1 MAKKTIY
8 MTEAQKKKI
17 FEQEQFMLSEDK
29 NTDYLKKLI
38 KTYSSEMI
46 KPYLETKVSEL
57 PNEYKNHFQQADN
70 RLFDS
75 CVQNNANLLMFLRLQ
90 FLKYFDISHGKG
102 PIEFIPGI
110 GRIGIAELGFFNE
123 YANQSDISLLKQ
135 LVLFIHTNKELF
147 DIDINSDLNGWNF
160 TQLKEHINQKRK
172 DFNLKSRER
181 LSNSY
186 NQGQSR
192 YTVVPINSQEE
203 ARKYAPYTT
212 WCVTDNAYSS
222 YAQGGARFYFCL
234 RDGFENVKK
243 EVGEDCP
250 LDEYGLSMVSILVD
264 MEGEP
269 TYVTTRWNHQYDGE
283 NNENFRTAEQVQ
295 NILGINFYQT
305 FKPYTREELHEMGI
319 VLFDEV
325 QELLDSGK
333 EPEEIFDWV
342 HNLENGL
349 VQVKLNEK
357 YNYINTKG
365 KLLSDKWFDYI
376 DFFHDGCAR
385 VKLNGKWNLIN
396 TEGKFVSN
404 TWFDDANYF
413 QDGFAGMKLNKKWN
427 FISTEGKLLSDT
439 WFKSVGLFFD
449 GFAWVFL
456 NRKYNFIDTKGKFL
470 SDTWFDDANNFCEKF
485 AVVGLNGKYNFI
497 DTEGKLF
504 NGTWF
509 DWAGDFRDGVAL
521 VKLNRSFNYINT
533 EGKFIS
539 NTWFDTAYVF
549 HKGLAKVELNNKWN
563 FINTEGKII
572 SDTWFDDVWD
582 FCEGFANVKL
592 NRKYNFINTEG
603 KIISGTW
610 FDDALD
616 FCEGFVRVKLN
627 GKWYKLDRKGNL
639 YDSSTEELVK
649 KATIQES
656 HKTIYITETQLSEIK
671 KKHKKKM
678 KDCSAMAQVHNK
690 VNSGIMAGI
699 TCGGVYEEMENLNE
713 GIYDIEDLTNDES
726 LYDCTSILEEFLDDK
741 KRGIKVKQWNLIP
754 AEQYQNLLRRYM
766 ASPEMARIPYEVVL
780 RWFKD
785 IIVPNAFAIN
795 NITMLAGHSSYF
807 PFDEIYGVFNI
818 EDGDYEYH
826 TASKILEDAGFY
838 DWCKLPDGS
847 DGWSDYGLEPLMK
860 TVMEYRANMSA
871 EDILILINRCLD
883 VAHQRGDLASAFIEG
898 GKSTCSKI
906 SNSLNENPNK
916 VAVPFGDGLYWDD
929 GNAVA
934 FLCVI
939 GNKKIFVAK
948 ERGIGHTDMFQEL
961 YTSGQL
967 PEDILD
973 NGFDDI
979 FEFYDLQR
987 SGRYWPSEN
996 IISLYKTPMDKAGA
1010 NDLYDCVD
1018 ELRRNGIAVDTKS
1031 LIVEYWDNPSTNSLF
1046 LPYSWFFNGT
1056 LEMLLATGLK
1066 TSTPLDKN
1074 KNIFV
1079 VRLSNGVFNLDRQ
1092 GNVAEPATAQV
1103 ALTESISSREYDF
1116 KKDLKSI
1123 LQFMKKEGLNVY
1135 PYPKVKLNWED
1146 QDGLFIKTG
1155 YYEPDTKTV
1164 VLFCKDRHPKD
1175 ILRSAAHEFVHHS
1188 QNLDGQDLTF
1198 TAEDDVKGNGR
1209 LEEVESDAY
1218 LKGNICFRK
1227 WTEYQ
1232 HDKEMLQ
1239 EEKKVVNDEGKTVPE
1254 KCNKCGGDVVLQIH
1268 GEPVYICKD
1277 CGKYFGTMPFSK
1289 NLNENLID
1297 EISPEEVDLSS
1308 FNIKKH
1314 LNPKFWKD
1322 GKLDSRIRLKLLDI
1336 SDDFID
1342 FLEVDWAK
1350 PKDVII
1356 TGSLANYNWSKK
1368 YSDIDLHVLYDFKD
1382 IDKKTEFVKE
1392 YFDAKKKLWNEE
1404 HPELT
1409 VFGFPIEVYVQDVNE
1424 EHAST
1429 GVYSLDK
1436 NDWITEPKR
1445 KPLATAKVNKEY
1457 IKKKVAY
1464 YANLID
1470 KIVEDFD
1477 ANPEDEYIA
1486 RNTNEKAEALFKKI
1500 RGERT
1505 DALGKGKGEIS
1516 NGNVI
1521 FKALRRF
1528 GYIEKIIDVRQRSYD
1543 ALNSINEGK
1552 TDKK

>member
-8 MTEAQKKKI
+8 ITEAQKKKI
-17 FEQEQFMLSEDK
+17 K
-29 NTDYLKKLI
+29 
-38 KTYSSEMI
+38 
-46 KPYLETKVSEL
+46 
-57 PNEYKNHFQQADN
+57 
-70 RLFDS
+70 
-75 CVQNNANLLMFLRLQ
+75 
-90 FLKYFDISHGKG
+90 
-102 PIEFIPGI
+102 
-110 GRIGIAELGFFNE
+110 
-123 YANQSDISLLKQ
+123 
-135 LVLFIHTNKELF
+135 
-147 DIDINSDLNGWNF
+147 
-160 TQLKEHINQKRK
+160 
-172 DFNLKSRER
+172 
-181 LSNSY
+181 
-186 NQGQSR
+186 
-192 YTVVPINSQEE
+192 
-203 ARKYAPYTT
+203 
-212 WCVTDNAYSS
+212 
-222 YAQGGARFYFCL
+222 
-234 RDGFENVKK
+234 
-243 EVGEDCP
+243 
-250 LDEYGLSMVSILVD
+250 
-264 MEGEP
+264 
-269 TYVTTRWNHQYDGE
+269 
-283 NNENFRTAEQVQ
+283 
-295 NILGINFYQT
+295 
-305 FKPYTREELHEMGI
+305 
-319 VLFDEV
+319 
-325 QELLDSGK
+325 
-333 EPEEIFDWV
+333 
-342 HNLENGL
+342 
-349 VQVKLNEK
+349 
-357 YNYINTKG
+357 
-365 KLLSDKWFDYI
+365 
-376 DFFHDGCAR
+376 
-385 VKLNGKWNLIN
+385 
-396 TEGKFVSN
+396 
-404 TWFDDANYF
+404 
-413 QDGFAGMKLNKKWN
+413 
-427 FISTEGKLLSDT
+427 
-439 WFKSVGLFFD
+439 
-449 GFAWVFL
+449 
-456 NRKYNFIDTKGKFL
+456 
-470 SDTWFDDANNFCEKF
+470 
-485 AVVGLNGKYNFI
+485 
-497 DTEGKLF
+497 
-504 NGTWF
+504 
-509 DWAGDFRDGVAL
+509 
-521 VKLNRSFNYINT
+521 
-533 EGKFIS
+533 
-539 NTWFDTAYVF
+539 
-549 HKGLAKVELNNKWN
+549 
-563 FINTEGKII
+563 
-572 SDTWFDDVWD
+572 
-582 FCEGFANVKL
+582 
-592 NRKYNFINTEG
+592 
-603 KIISGTW
+603 
-610 FDDALD
+610 
-616 FCEGFVRVKLN
+616 
-627 GKWYKLDRKGNL
+627 
-639 YDSSTEELVK
+639 
-649 KATIQES
+649 
-656 HKTIYITETQLSEIK
+656 
-671 KKHKKKM
+671 

-699 TCGGVYEEMENLNE
+699 TCGGMYEETMLSENSNDRMVNAYIKQLFGIDDFQEVRNKVMDAYKKVPMARAYGDKFLLGVLRYIYEEKIQPKEYPILNYMISQMPYSFCNSFDGNFNGIPYTELKEKLFPKYAETIEPKTDCPKVRQAKNGYIIRRIDSFTEMHYYDAGGNWCIGNQEDMWYELIQYETVYIVENPSLVKKVDAEQDKYEEKWDEAGEYDEPGTDFPRQFRDEYALSRFVVISSENGIFEVYSRYNIPNCHDGGFLSAKELEKLLGIPVREAFPYIPSEEKVEMENLNE
-713 GIYDIEDLTNDES
+713 GIYDIEDLTNDEN
-726 LYDCTSILEEFLDDK
+726 LYDCTSILEEFLNDK

-766 ASPEMARIPYEVVL
+766 TSPEMARIPYEVVL

-807 PFDEIYGVFNI
+807 PFDDVYYVFGI
-818 EDGDYEYH
+818 DDGENDYNA
-826 TASKILEDAGFY
+826 ASELLEKEGFY

-860 TVMEYRANMSA
+860 IVMEYRANMSA

-883 VAHQRGDLASAFIEG
+883 VAHQRGDLASAFIQG
-898 GKSTCSKI
+898 GSAACSKI

-929 GNAVA
+929 GNAVT

-961 YTSGQL
+961 YASGQL

-1018 ELRRNGIAVDTKS
+1018 ELRSNGVAVDTKS

-1074 KNIFV
+1074 KNIFA
-1079 VRLSNGVFNLDRQ
+1079 VRLNNGVFNLDRQ

-1135 PYPKVKLNWED
+1135 PYPKIKLNWED

-1175 ILRSAAHEFVHHS
+1175 ILRSAAHEFIHHS

-1198 TAEDDVKGNGR
+1198 TAEDDVKDNGR

-1218 LKGNICFRK
+1218 LRGNICFRK

-1232 HDKEMLQ
+1232 HGKEMLQ
-1239 EEKKVVNDEGKTVPE
+1239 ES
-1254 KCNKCGGDVVLQIH
+1254 I
-1268 GEPVYICKD
+1268 
-1277 CGKYFGTMPFSK
+1277 
-1289 NLNENLID
+1289 NENLID

-1308 FNIKKH
+1308 FNIKKN

-1382 IDKKTEFVKE
+1382 IDEKTEFVKE

-1409 VFGFPIEVYVQDVNE
+1409 VFGFPIEVYVQDANE

-1486 RNTNEKAEALFKKI
+1486 RNTNEKAEALFKRI

-1505 DALGKGKGEIS
+1505 NALGKGKGEIS